1 MSSSHPKR
9 EFAVDVVKRLKQAG
23 FQGLWAGGCVRDS
36 LLRREP
42 KDYDVATDAR
52 PEEVRELFGHRR
64 TLPVGASF
72 GVILVLGPKPAGDVE
87 VATFR
92 TEGPYL
98 DGRRP
103 DSVAF
108 SSPEE
113 DAGRRDFTING
124 MFYDPITDQVLDFV
138 GGEQDLKAGIVRAIG
153 DPRERMREDK
163 LRMLRAVRFAA
174 TLQFELDRETADAVR
189 EMAEE
194 IHVVSAERI
203 AEELKRM
210 LVDPHRKRAMQL
222 AQETGLLPLIFPELA
237 PMIGASADQ
246 VESNTWGRTLQML
259 DHLQQPRFEL
269 AAATLLHA
277 MALPPAAALPLASPD
292 EQKTRGLDDRPRSL
306 CKRLRL
312 SNQETDDIVWLLVNQ
327 SALADAPNLS
337 KAKLKRL
344 MAQPLVRDEL
354 SLHRVKSLAAG
365 ADLNAVEFCEEFLRN
380 TPQEE
385 INPPAL
391 ITGDDL
397 ITQGLKPGRHFKELL
412 EAVRD
417 AQLNGKIET
426 KQQALNLAARL
437 QANG

>member
-1 MSSSHPKR
+1 
-9 EFAVDVVKRLKQAG
+9 
-23 FQGLWAGGCVRDS
+23 
-36 LLRREP
+36 
-42 KDYDVATDAR
+42 
-52 PEEVRELFGHRR
+52 
-64 TLPVGASF
+64 
-72 GVILVLGPKPAGDVE
+72 
-87 VATFR
+87 
-92 TEGPYL
+92 
-98 DGRRP
+98 
-103 DSVAF
+103 
-108 SSPEE
+108 
-113 DAGRRDFTING
+113 
-124 MFYDPITDQVLDFV
+124 
-138 GGEQDLKAGIVRAIG
+138 
-153 DPRERMREDK
+153 
-163 LRMLRAVRFAA
+163 
-174 TLQFELDRETADAVR
+174 
-189 EMAEE
+189 
-194 IHVVSAERI
+194 
-203 AEELKRM
+203 
-210 LVDPHRKRAMQL
+210 
-222 AQETGLLPLIFPELA
+222 
-237 PMIGASADQ
+237 
-246 VESNTWGRTLQML
+246 
-259 DHLQQPRFEL
+259 
-269 AAATLLHA
+269 
-277 MALPPAAALPLASPD
+277 
-292 EQKTRGLDDRPRSL
+292 
-306 CKRLRL
+306 LRL

>member
-1 MSSSHPKR
+1 MSSSHLKR

-52 PEEVRELFGHRR
+52 PKEVRELFGHRR

-72 GVILVLGPKPAGDVE
+72 GVILVLGPKPAGDVQ

-113 DAGRRDFTING
+113 DAWRRDFTING
-124 MFYDPITDQVLDFV
+124 MFYDPVTDQVLDFV

-163 LRMLRAVRFAA
+163 LRMLRAVRFVA
-174 TLQFELDRETADAVR
+174 TLQFELDRETADAVI

-203 AEELKRM
+203 ADELKRM

-222 AQETGLLPLIFPELA
+222 AQETRLLPLIFPELA
-237 PMIGASADQ
+237 PMIGDSADQ
-246 VESNTWGRTLQML
+246 VESNTWGRTLHML

-269 AAATLLHA
+269 AAATLLYA
-277 MALPPAAALPLASPD
+277 MALPHASPD
-292 EQKTRGLDDRPRSL
+292 EHTTHGLDDRARSL

-312 SNQETDDIVWLLVNQ
+312 SNQETDDIVWLLANQ
-327 SALADAPNLS
+327 SALADAQNLS
-337 KAKLKRL
+337 KATLKRL

-354 SLHRVKSLAAG
+354 SLHRVKALAAG

-397 ITQGLKPGRHFKELL
+397 IAQGLKPSRHFKELL

-417 AQLNGKIET
+417 AQLNGEIKT
-426 KQQALNLAARL
+426 KQQALNLAAWL
-437 QANG
+437 QVNG